1 MATHF
6 VNGVKL
12 KIVPSRR
19 DEFYGRDDG
28 AAIAIGIA
36 SNSYRSIYQLK
47 RETNEKI
54 FAIGNRILFDVKTR
68 RLYNSRLYAI
78 LLLYK
83 TVITNP
89 YYIRN

>member
-19 DEFYGRDDG
+19 DEFYGRDDS

-36 SNSYRSIYQLK
+36 SNSYRSIYQLE
-47 RETNEKI
+47 RRTNEKI
-54 FAIGNRILFDVKTR
+54 FAIRQRNLIR
-68 RLYNSRLYAI
+68 RKKRDIFRVYIKFCVISRFYRCI
-78 LLLYK
+78 
-83 TVITNP
+83 
-89 YYIRN
+89 